1 MNELVSKTEKSA
13 NTKERILVASEGLVG
28 RDGFDGVSLRDITAL
43 AGVNLAAVHYHFGS
57 KDGLI
62 DALITR
68 YVRPINL
75 ERLRLLDDVEAEYG
89 ERPVPVE
96 VILEAFMRP
105 LLDRLG
111 IPGISALLFFKMVGR
126 CMSERGYRLPD
137 ALMPVYEQIG
147 VRYVQA
153 LRRSLPEISE
163 DLLYWRMHFIL
174 GSVAHTL
181 AHGEKVQM
189 ISKGRAADAE
199 PARVMRRLIAF
210 AAAGLR
216 TPVSEASP
224 MDELVA
230 TDLR

>member
-1 MNELVSKTEKSA
+1 MNETVSKTEKSV
-13 NTKERILVASEGLVG
+13 NTKERILVAAEELVAH
-28 RDGFDGVSLRDITAL
+28 DGFDGVSLRDITA
-43 AGVNLAAVHYHFGS
+43 AARVNLAAVHYHFGS

-68 YVRPINL
+68 YIRPINL
-75 ERLRLLDDVEAEYG
+75 ERLRLLDEVESVYG

-96 VILEAFMRP
+96 KLLEAFMRP

-111 IPGISALLFFKMVGR
+111 DSGISAMLFFKMVGR

-147 VRYVQA
+147 VRFVQA
-153 LRRSLPEISE
+153 LRRSLPQISE
-163 DLLYWRMHFIL
+163 DVLYWRMHFIL
-174 GSVAHTL
+174 GAVAHTL
-181 AHGEKVQM
+181 AHGEKVQV

-199 PARVMRRLIAF
+199 PERIMRRLIAF
-210 AAAGLR
+210 ASAGLR
-216 TPVSEASP
+216 TPIGEMSP